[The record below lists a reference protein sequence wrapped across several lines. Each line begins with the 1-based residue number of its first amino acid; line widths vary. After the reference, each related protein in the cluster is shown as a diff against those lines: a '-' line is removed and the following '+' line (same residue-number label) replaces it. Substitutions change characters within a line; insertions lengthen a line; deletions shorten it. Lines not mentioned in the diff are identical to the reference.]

1 MSLVSLLQHLEVPS
15 EKEYNVQS
23 ARRNEV
29 LLLPKVVWL
38 LIVGMFINTTG
49 NSFLWP
55 LHTIYMHDH
64 LGQSL
69 TVAGFVLMIN
79 AGTGVI
85 GNLLGGYLF
94 DRIGGYKSIVFGI
107 ILSIIPLILLTFW
120 HGWPEYIWFV
130 AILGFS
136 GGIIFPSMYALVG
149 SVWPEGG
156 RKAFNAIY
164 LAQNLGVAI
173 GPAIA
178 GLVADRNIN
187 NIFLANLL
195 TYVLF
200 LFIALF
206 FYRNMSA
213 SSNKHVAVLNEQ
225 KKINQKAPFYAMMII
240 TVGYMLTWIVYVQ
253 WTSTISTYVLDL
265 GITLKQYSLLW
276 TINGALIIAG
286 QPLIKPIIKRLENK
300 IKAQMILGIVIFMGS
315 FVVVAFAESYAMFIT
330 AMVILT
336 IGEMFV
342 WPAVPTLADKLAPKG
357 REGFYQGIV
366 NSMATIGRM
375 IGPFIGGI
383 LVEAYGTPAMIL
395 ILTSLMVFAIV
406 TSLLYDLPLKK
417 VAKENE

>member
-1 MSLVSLLQHLEVPS
+1 MLQ
-15 EKEYNVQS
+15 
-23 ARRNEV
+23 
-29 LLLPKVVWL
+29 LPKAVWF
-38 LIVGMFINTTG
+38 LIIGMFINTMG

-55 LHTIYMHDH
+55 LHTIYMHEH
-64 LGQSL
+64 LGQTL
-69 TVAGFVLMIN
+69 TMAGFVLMIN

-94 DRIGGYKSIVFGI
+94 DRIGGYKSIMFGI
-107 ILSIIPLILLTFW
+107 ILSMISLMLLTFW

-164 LAQNLGVAI
+164 LSQNLGVAL
-173 GPAIA
+173 GPAVA
-178 GLVADRNIN
+178 GLVADHNIN

-200 LFIALF
+200 LVVAGVY
-206 FYRNMSA
+206 YRKMGLAPNINA
-213 SSNKHVAVLNEQ
+213 SVLKSS
-225 KKINQKAPFYAMMII
+225 KKIKQKAPFYALLIVTI
-240 TVGYMLTWIVYVQ
+240 GYMFTWVAYVQ
-253 WTSTISTYVLDL
+253 WTSTISTHVLDL

-276 TINGALIIAG
+276 TINGGLILAA
-286 QPLIKPIIKRLENK
+286 QPLIKPIINRLEHK
-300 IKAQMILGIVIFMGS
+300 IKTQMILGIAIFMAS
-315 FVVVAFAESYAMFIT
+315 FVVVSYAEDYTMFIV

-336 IGEMFV
+336 LGEVFI
-342 WPAVPTLADKLAPKG
+342 WPAVPTLAGQLAPKG

-375 IGPFIGGI
+375 IGPLAGGI
-383 LVEAYGTPAMIL
+383 LVDVYGIQAMFFVLTLL
-395 ILTSLMVFAIV
+395 IGLAIIP
-406 TSLLYDLPLKK
+406 TLLYDRPLKK
-417 VAKENE
+417 AELEKEVI

>member
-1 MSLVSLLQHLEVPS
+1 M
-15 EKEYNVQS
+15 
-23 ARRNEV
+23 
-29 LLLPKVVWL
+29 PKAVWF
-38 LIVGMFINTTG
+38 LIIGMFINTMG

-64 LGQSL
+64 LGQTL
-69 TVAGFVLMIN
+69 TMAGFVLMIN

-94 DRIGGYKSIVFGI
+94 DRIGGYKSIMFGI
-107 ILSIIPLILLTFW
+107 ILSLIALAFLTLW

-156 RKAFNAIY
+156 RKSFNAIY

-173 GPAIA
+173 GPALA
-178 GLVADRNIN
+178 GFVADNNIN
-187 NIFLANLL
+187 NIFLANFL
-195 TYVLF
+195 TYILF
-200 LFIALF
+200 LIVAGV
-206 FYRNMSA
+206 FYRKMSA
-213 SSNKHVAVLNEQ
+213 SPNRQASILNEK
-225 KKINQKAPFYAMMII
+225 KKIKQKAPFYAMLIVTI
-240 TVGYMLTWIVYVQ
+240 GYMLTWIVYVQ

-276 TINGALIIAG
+276 TINGALILLG
-286 QPLIKPIIKRLENK
+286 QPLIKPIVKRLEDK
-300 IKAQMILGIVIFMGS
+300 IKAQMILGIIIFIIS
-315 FVVVAFAESYAMFIT
+315 FVVVAFAEDYSMFIT

-336 IGEMFV
+336 IGEMFF

-357 REGFYQGIV
+357 REGFYQGVV
-366 NSMATIGRM
+366 NSMATVGRM
-375 IGPFIGGI
+375 IGPFVGGI

-395 ILTSLMVFAIV
+395 ILTSLMSVAIV
-406 TSLLYDLPLKK
+406 TTLIYDLPLKK
-417 VAKENE
+417 DAV

>member
-1 MSLVSLLQHLEVPS
+1 MLQ
-15 EKEYNVQS
+15 
-23 ARRNEV
+23 
-29 LLLPKVVWL
+29 LPKAVWF
-38 LIVGMFINTTG
+38 LIIGMFINTMG

-55 LHTIYMHDH
+55 LHTIYMHEH
-64 LGQSL
+64 LGQTL
-69 TVAGFVLMIN
+69 TMAGIVLMIN

-94 DRIGGYKSIVFGI
+94 DRIGGYKSIMFGI
-107 ILSIIPLILLTFW
+107 ILSMISLVLLTFW

-164 LAQNLGVAI
+164 LSQNLGVAL
-173 GPAIA
+173 GPAVA
-178 GLVADRNIN
+178 GLVADHNIN

-200 LFIALF
+200 LVVAGVY
-206 FYRNMSA
+206 YRKMGLAPNINA
-213 SSNKHVAVLNEQ
+213 SVLKSS
-225 KKINQKAPFYAMMII
+225 KKVKQKAPFYALLIVTI
-240 TVGYMLTWIVYVQ
+240 GYMFTWVAYVQ
-253 WTSTISTYVLDL
+253 WTSTISTHVLDL

-276 TINGALIIAG
+276 TINGGLILAA
-286 QPLIKPIIKRLENK
+286 QPLIKPIINRLEHK
-300 IKAQMILGIVIFMGS
+300 IKTQMILGIAIFMAS
-315 FVVVAFAESYAMFIT
+315 FVVVSYAEDYTMFIV

-336 IGEMFV
+336 LGEVFI
-342 WPAVPTLADKLAPKG
+342 WPAVPTLAGQLAPKG

-375 IGPFIGGI
+375 IGPLAGGI
-383 LVEAYGTPAMIL
+383 LVDVYGIQAMFFVLTLL
-395 ILTSLMVFAIV
+395 IGLAIIP
-406 TSLLYDLPLKK
+406 TLLYDRPLKK
-417 VAKENE
+417 AELEKEVI

>member
-1 MSLVSLLQHLEVPS
+1 M
-15 EKEYNVQS
+15 
-23 ARRNEV
+23 
-29 LLLPKVVWL
+29 PKVVWF
-38 LIVGMFINTTG
+38 LIIGMFINTMG

-55 LHTIYMHDH
+55 LHTIYMHKH
-64 LGQSL
+64 LGQTL
-69 TVAGFVLMIN
+69 TMAGFVLMIN

-94 DRIGGYKSIVFGI
+94 DRIGGYKSIMFGI
-107 ILSIIPLILLTFW
+107 ILSMASLLMLTFW

-173 GPAIA
+173 GPAVA
-178 GLVADRNIN
+178 GLVADHNIN

-200 LFIALF
+200 LIVAGVY
-206 FYRNMSA
+206 YRKMSVAPNVNA
-213 SSNKHVAVLNEQ
+213 SVLKNN
-225 KKINQKAPFYAMMII
+225 KKIKQKAPFYAMMIVSI
-240 TVGYMLTWIVYVQ
+240 GYMLTWVAYVQ
-253 WTSTISTYVLDL
+253 WTSTISTHVLDL
-265 GITLKQYSLLW
+265 GITLKEYSLLW
-276 TINGALIIAG
+276 TMNGALILVT
-286 QPLIKPIIKRLENK
+286 QPLIKPIISRLEHR
-300 IKAQMILGIVIFMGS
+300 IKTQMIIGIVIFMAS
-315 FVVVAFAESYAMFIT
+315 FVVVSYAEDYTMFIV

-336 IGEMFV
+336 LGEVFI
-342 WPAVPTLADKLAPKG
+342 WPAVPTLAGQLAPKG

-375 IGPFIGGI
+375 IGPFAGGI
-383 LVEAYGTPAMIL
+383 LVDVYGIQAMFFVFTLL
-395 ILTSLMVFAIV
+395 IALAIV
-406 TSLLYDLPLKK
+406 PTLLYDRPLKK
-417 VAKENE
+417 VELEKDVI

>member
-1 MSLVSLLQHLEVPS
+1 MLQ
-15 EKEYNVQS
+15 
-23 ARRNEV
+23 
-29 LLLPKVVWL
+29 LPKAVWF
-38 LIVGMFINTTG
+38 LIIGMFINTMG

-55 LHTIYMHDH
+55 LHTIYMHEH
-64 LGQSL
+64 LGQTL
-69 TVAGFVLMIN
+69 TMAGIVLMIN

-94 DRIGGYKSIVFGI
+94 DRIGGYKSIMFGI
-107 ILSIIPLILLTFW
+107 ILSMISLVLLTFW

-164 LAQNLGVAI
+164 LSQNLGVAL
-173 GPAIA
+173 GPAVA
-178 GLVADRNIN
+178 GLVADHNIN

-200 LFIALF
+200 LVVAGVY
-206 FYRNMSA
+206 YRKMGLAPNINA
-213 SSNKHVAVLNEQ
+213 SVLKSS
-225 KKINQKAPFYAMMII
+225 KKIKQKAPFYALLIVTI
-240 TVGYMLTWIVYVQ
+240 GYMFTWVAYVQ
-253 WTSTISTYVLDL
+253 WTSTISTHVLDL

-276 TINGALIIAG
+276 TINGGLILAA
-286 QPLIKPIIKRLENK
+286 QPLIKPIINRLEHK
-300 IKAQMILGIVIFMGS
+300 IKTQMILGIAIFMAS
-315 FVVVAFAESYAMFIT
+315 FVVVSYAENYTMFIV

-336 IGEMFV
+336 LGEVFI
-342 WPAVPTLADKLAPKG
+342 WPAVPTLAGQLAPKG

-375 IGPFIGGI
+375 IGPLAGGI
-383 LVEAYGTPAMIL
+383 LVDVYGIQAMFFVFTLL
-395 ILTSLMVFAIV
+395 IALAIIP
-406 TSLLYDLPLKK
+406 TLLYDRPLKK
-417 VAKENE
+417 VELEKEVI

>member
-1 MSLVSLLQHLEVPS
+1 M
-15 EKEYNVQS
+15 
-23 ARRNEV
+23 
-29 LLLPKVVWL
+29 PKAVWL
-38 LIVGMFINTTG
+38 LIIGMFINTTG

-55 LHTIYMHDH
+55 LHTIYMHNY

-69 TVAGFVLMIN
+69 TMAGFVLMIN

-94 DRIGGYKSIVFGI
+94 DRIGGYKSIIIGI
-107 ILSIIPLILLTFW
+107 SLSLGALLLLTLW

-136 GGIIFPSMYALVG
+136 GGIIFPSMYAMVG
-149 SVWPEGG
+149 SLWPEGG

-164 LAQNLGVAI
+164 LAQNVGVAL
-173 GPAIA
+173 GPAIG
-178 GLVADRNIN
+178 GLVAANNIN
-187 NIFLANLL
+187 NIFIANLL

-200 LFIALF
+200 FVVALV
-206 FYRNMSA
+206 FYRNLSVT
-213 SSNKHVAVLNEQ
+213 SNRHAVVSNEQ
-225 KKINQKAPFYAMMII
+225 KKGKQKAPFYAMII
-240 TVGYMLTWIVYVQ
+240 VTFGYMLTWIVYVQ
-253 WTSTISTYVLDL
+253 WTTTISTHISDL
-265 GITLKQYSLLW
+265 GISLKQYSLLW
-276 TINGALIIAG
+276 SLNGVLIVVG
-286 QPLIKPIIKRLENK
+286 QPLIKPIINRLEQK
-300 IKAQMILGIVIFMGS
+300 IKAQIIIGIVIFMGS

-375 IGPFIGGI
+375 IGPFVGGI
-383 LVEAYGTPAMIL
+383 LVEAYGTPMMIL
-395 ILTSLMVFAIV
+395 ILTSLMIFAII

-417 VAKENE
+417 AASKTAV

>member
-1 MSLVSLLQHLEVPS
+1 M
-15 EKEYNVQS
+15 
-23 ARRNEV
+23 
-29 LLLPKVVWL
+29 PKAVWL
-38 LIVGMFINTTG
+38 LIIGMFINTMG

-55 LHTIYMHDH
+55 LHTIYMHNH

-69 TVAGFVLMIN
+69 TMAGFVLMIN
-79 AGTGVI
+79 AGAGVV

-94 DRIGGYKSIVFGI
+94 DRIGGYKSIMLGI
-107 ILSIIPLILLTFW
+107 ILSMVALGLLTIW

-136 GGIIFPSMYALVG
+136 GGIIFPSMYAMVG

-164 LAQNLGVAI
+164 LAQNVGVAI

-178 GLVADRNIN
+178 GLVAENNIN

-195 TYVLF
+195 TYILF
-200 LFIALF
+200 LAIAGIY
-206 FYRNMSA
+206 YRKLSI
-213 SSNKHVAVLNEQ
+213 SSNGHTSVLNEQ
-225 KKINQKAPFYAMMII
+225 KKIVQKAPFYAMMIVTI
-240 TVGYMLTWIVYVQ
+240 GYMLTWIVYVQ
-253 WTSTISTYVLDL
+253 WTSTISTHVTDL
-265 GITLKQYSLLW
+265 GISLKQYSLLW
-276 TINGALIIAG
+276 TINGALILAA
-286 QPLIKPIIKRLENK
+286 QPLIKPIISRLEHK
-300 IKAQMILGIVIFMGS
+300 IKSQLIIGIVIFMGS

-342 WPAVPTLADKLAPKG
+342 WPAVPTLADQLAPKG

-383 LVEAYGTPAMIL
+383 LVEAYGTAAMIL
-395 ILTSLMVFAIV
+395 ILTSLMVFAII

-417 VAKENE
+417 QKSTV

>member
-1 MSLVSLLQHLEVPS
+1 M
-15 EKEYNVQS
+15 
-23 ARRNEV
+23 
-29 LLLPKVVWL
+29 PKAVWF
-38 LIVGMFINTTG
+38 LIVGMFINTMG

-64 LGQSL
+64 LGQTL
-69 TVAGFVLMIN
+69 TMAGFVLMIN
-79 AGTGVI
+79 AGTGVV

-94 DRIGGYKSIVFGI
+94 DRIGGYKSIMFGI
-107 ILSIIPLILLTFW
+107 VLSMISLLLLTFW

-173 GPAIA
+173 GPAVA
-178 GLVADRNIN
+178 GLVADHNIN

-200 LFIALF
+200 LIVAGVY
-206 FYRNMSA
+206 YRKMAAAPNINA
-213 SSNKHVAVLNEQ
+213 SILKSS
-225 KKINQKAPFYAMMII
+225 KKIKQKAPFYAMMIVSI
-240 TVGYMLTWIVYVQ
+240 GYMLTWVAYVQ
-253 WTSTISTYVLDL
+253 WTSTISTHVLDL

-276 TINGALIIAG
+276 TINGVLILAT
-286 QPLIKPIIKRLENK
+286 QPLIRPIINRLEHK
-300 IKAQMILGIVIFMGS
+300 IKTQMIIGIVIFMGS
-315 FVVVAFAESYAMFIT
+315 FVVVSFAEDYAMFIV
-330 AMVILT
+330 AMVVLT
-336 IGEMFV
+336 IGEVFI
-342 WPAVPTLADKLAPKG
+342 WPAVPTLAGQLAPKG

-375 IGPFIGGI
+375 IGPLAGGI
-383 LVEAYGTPAMIL
+383 LVDVYGIHVMFFVFTLL
-395 ILTSLMVFAIV
+395 IGLAIV
-406 TSLLYDLPLKK
+406 PTLLYDRPLKK
-417 VAKENE
+417 VTNEKGAN

>member
-1 MSLVSLLQHLEVPS
+1 M
-15 EKEYNVQS
+15 
-23 ARRNEV
+23 
-29 LLLPKVVWL
+29 PKAVWF
-38 LIVGMFINTTG
+38 LIIGMFINTTG

-64 LGQSL
+64 LGQTL
-69 TVAGFVLMIN
+69 TMAGFVLMIN
-79 AGTGVI
+79 AGAGVV

-94 DRIGGYKSIVFGI
+94 DRIGGYKSIMFGI
-107 ILSIIPLILLTFW
+107 ILSMTSLLLLTFW

-149 SVWPEGG
+149 SIWPEGG

-173 GPAIA
+173 GPAVA

-200 LFIALF
+200 LIVAGV
-206 FYRNMSA
+206 FYRKMSA
-213 SSNKHVAVLNEQ
+213 APNVNASILKSSKRI
-225 KKINQKAPFYAMMII
+225 KQKAPFYALMIVSI
-240 TVGYMLTWIVYVQ
+240 GYMFTWIAYVQ
-253 WTSTISTYVLDL
+253 WTSTISTHVLDL

-276 TINGALIIAG
+276 TINGFLILAA
-286 QPLIKPIIKRLENK
+286 QPLIIPIIKRLEHRVK
-300 IKAQMILGIVIFMGS
+300 TQMIIGIVIFMLS
-315 FVVVAFAESYAMFIT
+315 FVVVSFAEDYTMFIV
-330 AMVILT
+330 AMVVLT
-336 IGEMFV
+336 IGEVFI
-342 WPAVPTLADKLAPKG
+342 WPAVPTLAGQLAPKG

-375 IGPFIGGI
+375 IGPFAGGI
-383 LVEAYGTPAMIL
+383 LVDVYGIQAMFFVLIIL
-395 ILTSLMVFAIV
+395 IALAIV
-406 TSLLYDLPLKK
+406 PTLLYDRPLKK
-417 VAKENE
+417 VAS

>member
-1 MSLVSLLQHLEVPS
+1 MLQ
-15 EKEYNVQS
+15 
-23 ARRNEV
+23 
-29 LLLPKVVWL
+29 LPKAVWF
-38 LIVGMFINTTG
+38 LIIGMFINTMG

-55 LHTIYMHDH
+55 LHTIYMHEH
-64 LGQSL
+64 LGQTL
-69 TVAGFVLMIN
+69 TMAGFVLMIN

-94 DRIGGYKSIVFGI
+94 DRIGGYKSIMFGI
-107 ILSIIPLILLTFW
+107 ILSMISLVLLTFW

-164 LAQNLGVAI
+164 LSQNLGVAL
-173 GPAIA
+173 GPAVA
-178 GLVADRNIN
+178 GLVADHNIN

-200 LFIALF
+200 LVVAGVY
-206 FYRNMSA
+206 YRKMGLAPNINA
-213 SSNKHVAVLNEQ
+213 SVLKSS
-225 KKINQKAPFYAMMII
+225 KKIKQKAPFYALLIVTI
-240 TVGYMLTWIVYVQ
+240 GYMFTWVAYVQ
-253 WTSTISTYVLDL
+253 WTSTISTHVLDL

-276 TINGALIIAG
+276 TINGALILAA
-286 QPLIKPIIKRLENK
+286 QPLIKPIINRLEHK
-300 IKAQMILGIVIFMGS
+300 IKTQMILGIAIFMAS
-315 FVVVAFAESYAMFIT
+315 FVVVSYAEDYTMFIV

-336 IGEMFV
+336 LGEVFI
-342 WPAVPTLADKLAPKG
+342 WPAVPTLAGQLAPKG

-375 IGPFIGGI
+375 IGPLAGGI
-383 LVEAYGTPAMIL
+383 LVDVYGIQAMFFVFTLL
-395 ILTSLMVFAIV
+395 IGLAIIP
-406 TSLLYDLPLKK
+406 TLLYDRPLKK
-417 VAKENE
+417 VELEKEVI

>member
-1 MSLVSLLQHLEVPS
+1 M
-15 EKEYNVQS
+15 
-23 ARRNEV
+23 
-29 LLLPKVVWL
+29 PKAVWL
-38 LIVGMFINTTG
+38 LIIGMFVNTMG

-55 LHTIYMHDH
+55 LHTIYMHDY

-69 TVAGFVLMIN
+69 SMAGFVLMIN
-79 AGTGVI
+79 AGTGVV

-94 DRIGGYKSIVFGI
+94 DRIGGYKSIMLGI
-107 ILSIIPLILLTFW
+107 ILSMIALVLLTLW

-136 GGIIFPSMYALVG
+136 GGIIFPSMYAMVG

-164 LAQNLGVAI
+164 LAQNVGVAL

-178 GLVADRNIN
+178 GIVADHNIN
-187 NIFLANLL
+187 NIFMANLL

-200 LFIALF
+200 LAIVWF
-206 FYRNMSA
+206 FYRKLVVTTNRHTS
-213 SSNKHVAVLNEQ
+213 VLNE
-225 KKINQKAPFYAMMII
+225 KKEIKQKAPFYAMMIVTI
-240 TVGYMLTWIVYVQ
+240 GYMLTWIVYVQ
-253 WTSTISTYVLDL
+253 WTSTISTHVLDL
-265 GITLKQYSLLW
+265 GISLKQYSLLW
-276 TINGALIIAG
+276 SINGALIIVA
-286 QPLIKPIIKRLENK
+286 QPLIKPIISRLEHK
-300 IKAQMILGIVIFMGS
+300 IKAQLIIGIVIFMGS

-336 IGEMFV
+336 IGEIFV
-342 WPAVPTLADKLAPKG
+342 CPAVPTLAGQLAPKG

-383 LVEAYGTPAMIL
+383 LVEAYGTPMMIL
-395 ILTSLMVFAIV
+395 ILTSLMIFAIA

-417 VAKENE
+417 RTV

>member
-1 MSLVSLLQHLEVPS
+1 MLQ
-15 EKEYNVQS
+15 
-23 ARRNEV
+23 
-29 LLLPKVVWL
+29 LPKAVWF
-38 LIVGMFINTTG
+38 LIIGMFINTMG

-55 LHTIYMHDH
+55 LHTIYMHEH
-64 LGQSL
+64 LGQTL
-69 TVAGFVLMIN
+69 TMAGFVLMIN

-94 DRIGGYKSIVFGI
+94 DRIGGYKSIMFGI
-107 ILSIIPLILLTFW
+107 ILSMISLVLLTFW

-164 LAQNLGVAI
+164 LSQNLGVAL
-173 GPAIA
+173 GPAVA
-178 GLVADRNIN
+178 GLVADHNIN

-200 LFIALF
+200 LVVAGVY
-206 FYRNMSA
+206 YRKMGLAPNINA
-213 SSNKHVAVLNEQ
+213 SVLKSS
-225 KKINQKAPFYAMMII
+225 KKIKQKAPFYALLIVTI
-240 TVGYMLTWIVYVQ
+240 GYMFTWVAYVQ
-253 WTSTISTYVLDL
+253 WTSTISTHVLDL

-276 TINGALIIAG
+276 TINGGLILAA
-286 QPLIKPIIKRLENK
+286 QPLIKPIINKLEHK
-300 IKAQMILGIVIFMGS
+300 IKTQMILGIAIFMAS
-315 FVVVAFAESYAMFIT
+315 FVVVSYAEDYTMFIV

-336 IGEMFV
+336 LGEVFI
-342 WPAVPTLADKLAPKG
+342 WPAVPTLAGQLAPKG

-375 IGPFIGGI
+375 IGPLAGGI
-383 LVEAYGTPAMIL
+383 LVDVYGIQAMFFVLTLL
-395 ILTSLMVFAIV
+395 IGLAIIP
-406 TSLLYDLPLKK
+406 TLLYDRPLKK
-417 VAKENE
+417 AELEKEVI

>member
-1 MSLVSLLQHLEVPS
+1 M
-15 EKEYNVQS
+15 
-23 ARRNEV
+23 
-29 LLLPKVVWL
+29 PKAVWF
-38 LIVGMFINTTG
+38 LIIGMFINTMG

-55 LHTIYMHDH
+55 LHTIYMHEH
-64 LGQSL
+64 LGQTL
-69 TVAGFVLMIN
+69 TMAGFVLMIN

-94 DRIGGYKSIVFGI
+94 DRIGGYKSIMFGI
-107 ILSIIPLILLTFW
+107 ILSMISLVLLTFW

-164 LAQNLGVAI
+164 LSQNLGVAL
-173 GPAIA
+173 GPAVA
-178 GLVADRNIN
+178 GLVADHNIN

-200 LFIALF
+200 LVVAGVY
-206 FYRNMSA
+206 YRKMGLAPNINA
-213 SSNKHVAVLNEQ
+213 SVLKSS
-225 KKINQKAPFYAMMII
+225 KKIKQKAPFYALLIVTI
-240 TVGYMLTWIVYVQ
+240 GYMFTWVAYVQ
-253 WTSTISTYVLDL
+253 WTSTISTHVLDL

-276 TINGALIIAG
+276 TINGGLILAA
-286 QPLIKPIIKRLENK
+286 QPLIKPIINRLEHK
-300 IKAQMILGIVIFMGS
+300 IKTQMILGIAIFMAS
-315 FVVVAFAESYAMFIT
+315 FVVVSYAEDYTMFIV

-336 IGEMFV
+336 LGEVFI
-342 WPAVPTLADKLAPKG
+342 WPAVPTLAGQLAPKG

-375 IGPFIGGI
+375 IGPLAGGI
-383 LVEAYGTPAMIL
+383 LVDVYGIQAMFFVLTLL
-395 ILTSLMVFAIV
+395 IGLAIIP
-406 TSLLYDLPLKK
+406 TLLYDRPLKK
-417 VAKENE
+417 AELEKEVI

>member
-1 MSLVSLLQHLEVPS
+1 M
-15 EKEYNVQS
+15 
-23 ARRNEV
+23 
-29 LLLPKVVWL
+29 PKAVWL
-38 LIVGMFINTTG
+38 LIIGMFINTMG

-55 LHTIYMHDH
+55 LHTIYMHDY

-69 TVAGFVLMIN
+69 SMAGFVLMIN

-94 DRIGGYKSIVFGI
+94 DRIGGYKSIMLGI
-107 ILSIIPLILLTFW
+107 ILSLIALGLLTIW

-136 GGIIFPSMYALVG
+136 GGIIFPSMYAMVG

-164 LAQNLGVAI
+164 LAQNVGVAI

-178 GLVADRNIN
+178 GVVADNNIN
-187 NIFLANLL
+187 HIFMANLL
-195 TYVLF
+195 TYILF
-200 LFIALF
+200 LVIVWI
-206 FYRNMSA
+206 FYRKLVVTTNRH
-213 SSNKHVAVLNEQ
+213 SSVLNEK
-225 KKINQKAPFYAMMII
+225 KKIKQKAPFYAMMIV

-253 WTSTISTYVLDL
+253 WTSTISTHLLDL
-265 GITLKQYSLLW
+265 GISLKQYSLLW
-276 TINGALIIAG
+276 TINGALIIAA
-286 QPLIKPIIKRLENK
+286 QPLIKPIISRLEHK
-300 IKAQMILGIVIFMGS
+300 IKAQLIIGIVIFMGS
-315 FVVVAFAESYAMFIT
+315 FVVVAFAESYTMFIT

-375 IGPFIGGI
+375 IGPFIGGL
-383 LVEAYGTPAMIL
+383 LVEAYGTPMMIL
-395 ILTSLMVFAIV
+395 ILTSFMIFAIV

-417 VAKENE
+417 RTV

>member
-1 MSLVSLLQHLEVPS
+1 M
-15 EKEYNVQS
+15 
-23 ARRNEV
+23 
-29 LLLPKVVWL
+29 PKAVWL
-38 LIVGMFINTTG
+38 LIIGMFINTVG

-64 LGQSL
+64 LGQTL

-94 DRIGGYKSIVFGI
+94 DRIGGYKSIMLGI
-107 ILSIIPLILLTFW
+107 ILSMVSLLLLTFW

-164 LAQNLGVAI
+164 LSQNLGVAI
-173 GPAIA
+173 GPAVA
-178 GLVADRNIN
+178 GLVADHNIN

-200 LFIALF
+200 LLVASVYYRKMALAP
-206 FYRNMSA
+206 NINA
-213 SSNKHVAVLNEQ
+213 SVLNSS
-225 KKINQKAPFYAMMII
+225 KKIKQKAPFYALLIVSI
-240 TVGYMLTWIVYVQ
+240 GYMFTWVAYVQ
-253 WTSTISTYVLDL
+253 WTSTISTHVMDL

-276 TINGALIIAG
+276 TINGALILAA
-286 QPLIKPIIKRLENK
+286 QPLIKPIINRLEHRVK
-300 IKAQMILGIVIFMGS
+300 TQMIIGIVIFMGS
-315 FVVVAFAESYAMFIT
+315 FVVVSFAEDYTMFIV
-330 AMVILT
+330 AMVVLT
-336 IGEMFV
+336 IGEVFI
-342 WPAVPTLADKLAPKG
+342 WPAVPTLAGQLAPKG

-375 IGPFIGGI
+375 IGPLAGGI
-383 LVEAYGTPAMIL
+383 LVDVYGIQAMFYVFTVL
-395 ILTSLMVFAIV
+395 IGLAIV
-406 TSLLYDLPLKK
+406 PTLLYDRPLKK
-417 VAKENE
+417 VPEKDVI

>member
-1 MSLVSLLQHLEVPS
+1 M
-15 EKEYNVQS
+15 
-23 ARRNEV
+23 
-29 LLLPKVVWL
+29 PKAVWF
-38 LIVGMFINTTG
+38 LIIGMFINTMG

-55 LHTIYMHDH
+55 LHTIYMHEH
-64 LGQSL
+64 LGQTL
-69 TVAGFVLMIN
+69 TMAGFVLMIN

-94 DRIGGYKSIVFGI
+94 DRIGGYKSIMFGI
-107 ILSIIPLILLTFW
+107 ILSMISLVLLTLW

-164 LAQNLGVAI
+164 LSQNLGVAL
-173 GPAIA
+173 GPAVA
-178 GLVADRNIN
+178 GLVADHNIN

-200 LFIALF
+200 LVVAGVY
-206 FYRNMSA
+206 YRKMGLAPNINA
-213 SSNKHVAVLNEQ
+213 SVLKSS
-225 KKINQKAPFYAMMII
+225 KKIKQKAPFYALLIVTI
-240 TVGYMLTWIVYVQ
+240 GYMFTWVAYVQ
-253 WTSTISTYVLDL
+253 WTSTISTHVLDL

-276 TINGALIIAG
+276 TINGGLILAA
-286 QPLIKPIIKRLENK
+286 QPLIKPIINRLEHK
-300 IKAQMILGIVIFMGS
+300 IKTQMILGIAIFMAS
-315 FVVVAFAESYAMFIT
+315 FVVVSYAEDYTMFIV

-336 IGEMFV
+336 LGEVFI
-342 WPAVPTLADKLAPKG
+342 WPAVPTLAGQLAPKG

-375 IGPFIGGI
+375 IGPLAGGI
-383 LVEAYGTPAMIL
+383 LVDVYGIQAMFFVLTLL
-395 ILTSLMVFAIV
+395 IGLAIIP
-406 TSLLYDLPLKK
+406 TLLYDRPLKK
-417 VAKENE
+417 AELEKEVI

>member
-1 MSLVSLLQHLEVPS
+1 M
-15 EKEYNVQS
+15 
-23 ARRNEV
+23 
-29 LLLPKVVWL
+29 PKAVWF
-38 LIVGMFINTTG
+38 LIIGMFINTMG

-55 LHTIYMHDH
+55 LHTIYMHEH
-64 LGQSL
+64 LGQTL
-69 TVAGFVLMIN
+69 TMAGFVLMIN

-94 DRIGGYKSIVFGI
+94 DRIGGYKSIMFGI
-107 ILSIIPLILLTFW
+107 ILSMASLLILTFW

-173 GPAIA
+173 GPAVA

-200 LFIALF
+200 LIVAGV
-206 FYRNMSA
+206 FYRKMSVAPNVNA
-213 SSNKHVAVLNEQ
+213 SVLKNT
-225 KKINQKAPFYAMMII
+225 KKIKQKAPFYAMMIVSI
-240 TVGYMLTWIVYVQ
+240 GYMLTWIAYVQ
-253 WTSTISTYVLDL
+253 WTSTISTHVLDL
-265 GITLKQYSLLW
+265 GITLKEYSLLW
-276 TINGALIIAG
+276 TINGALILIT
-286 QPLIKPIIKRLENK
+286 QPLIKPIINRLEHR
-300 IKAQMILGIVIFMGS
+300 IKTQMIIGIVIFMAS
-315 FVVVAFAESYAMFIT
+315 FVVVSYAEDYTMFIV
-330 AMVILT
+330 AMVVLT
-336 IGEMFV
+336 LGEVFI
-342 WPAVPTLADKLAPKG
+342 WPAVPTLAGQLAPKG

-375 IGPFIGGI
+375 IGPFAGGI
-383 LVEAYGTPAMIL
+383 LVDVYGIQAMFFVFTLL
-395 ILTSLMVFAIV
+395 IALAIV
-406 TSLLYDLPLKK
+406 PTLLYDRPLKK
-417 VAKENE
+417 VELEKDVI

>member
-1 MSLVSLLQHLEVPS
+1 MLQ
-15 EKEYNVQS
+15 
-23 ARRNEV
+23 
-29 LLLPKVVWL
+29 LPKAVWF
-38 LIVGMFINTTG
+38 LIIGMFINTMG

-55 LHTIYMHDH
+55 LHTIYMHEH
-64 LGQSL
+64 LGQTL
-69 TVAGFVLMIN
+69 TMAGIVLMIN

-94 DRIGGYKSIVFGI
+94 DRIGGYKSIMFGI
-107 ILSIIPLILLTFW
+107 ILSMISLVLLTFW

-164 LAQNLGVAI
+164 LSQNLGVAL
-173 GPAIA
+173 GPAVA
-178 GLVADRNIN
+178 GLVADHNIN

-200 LFIALF
+200 LVVAGVY
-206 FYRNMSA
+206 YRKMGLAPNINA
-213 SSNKHVAVLNEQ
+213 SVLKSS
-225 KKINQKAPFYAMMII
+225 KKIKQKAPFYALLIVTI
-240 TVGYMLTWIVYVQ
+240 GYMFTWVAYVQ
-253 WTSTISTYVLDL
+253 WTSTISTHVLDL

-276 TINGALIIAG
+276 TINGGLILAA
-286 QPLIKPIIKRLENK
+286 QPLIKPIINRLEHK
-300 IKAQMILGIVIFMGS
+300 IKTQMILGIAIFMAS
-315 FVVVAFAESYAMFIT
+315 FVVVSYAENYTMFIV

-336 IGEMFV
+336 LGEVFI
-342 WPAVPTLADKLAPKG
+342 WPAVPTLAGQLAPKG

-375 IGPFIGGI
+375 IGPLAGGI
-383 LVEAYGTPAMIL
+383 LVDVYGIQAMFFVFTLL
-395 ILTSLMVFAIV
+395 IALAVIPT
-406 TSLLYDLPLKK
+406 LLYDRPLKK
-417 VAKENE
+417 VELEKEVI

>member
-1 MSLVSLLQHLEVPS
+1 M
-15 EKEYNVQS
+15 
-23 ARRNEV
+23 
-29 LLLPKVVWL
+29 PKAVWL
-38 LIVGMFINTTG
+38 LIIGMFINTTG

-55 LHTIYMHDH
+55 LHTIYMHDY

-94 DRIGGYKSIVFGI
+94 DHIGGYKSIVLGI
-107 ILSIIPLILLTFW
+107 VLSIVPLILLTFW

-136 GGIIFPSMYALVG
+136 GGIIFPSMYAMVG

-156 RKAFNAIY
+156 RKAFNSIY

-178 GLVADRNIN
+178 GLVASHNIN

-200 LFIALF
+200 LFVALF
-206 FYRNMSA
+206 FYRNMS
-213 SSNKHVAVLNEQ
+213 STTNKHVAVFNEQ
-225 KKINQKAPFYAMMII
+225 KKINQKAPFYAMMIVTI
-240 TVGYMLTWIVYVQ
+240 GYMLTWIVYVQ
-253 WTSTISTYVLDL
+253 WTSTISTHVLDL

-286 QPLIKPIIKRLENK
+286 QPLIKPIINRLENK

-315 FVVVAFAESYAMFIT
+315 FVVVAFAESYTMFIT

-383 LVEAYGTPAMIL
+383 LVEAYGTPMMIL
-395 ILTSLMVFAIV
+395 TLTSLMIFAIV

>member
-1 MSLVSLLQHLEVPS
+1 MLQ
-15 EKEYNVQS
+15 
-23 ARRNEV
+23 
-29 LLLPKVVWL
+29 LPKAVWF
-38 LIVGMFINTTG
+38 LIIGMFINTMG

-55 LHTIYMHDH
+55 LHTIYMHEH
-64 LGQSL
+64 LGQTL
-69 TVAGFVLMIN
+69 TMAGFVLMIN

-94 DRIGGYKSIVFGI
+94 DRIGGYKSIMFGI
-107 ILSIIPLILLTFW
+107 ILSMISLLLLTFW

-164 LAQNLGVAI
+164 LSQNLGVAL
-173 GPAIA
+173 GPAVA
-178 GLVADRNIN
+178 GLVADHNIN

-200 LFIALF
+200 LVVAGVY
-206 FYRNMSA
+206 YRKMGLAPNINA
-213 SSNKHVAVLNEQ
+213 SVLKSS
-225 KKINQKAPFYAMMII
+225 KKIKQKAPFYALLIVTI
-240 TVGYMLTWIVYVQ
+240 GYMFTWVAYVQ
-253 WTSTISTYVLDL
+253 WTSTISTHVLDL

-276 TINGALIIAG
+276 TINGGLILAA
-286 QPLIKPIIKRLENK
+286 QPLIKPIINRLEHK
-300 IKAQMILGIVIFMGS
+300 IKTQMILGIAIFMAS
-315 FVVVAFAESYAMFIT
+315 FVVVSYAEDYTMFIV

-336 IGEMFV
+336 LGEVFI
-342 WPAVPTLADKLAPKG
+342 WPAVPTLAGQLAPKG

-375 IGPFIGGI
+375 IGPLAGGI
-383 LVEAYGTPAMIL
+383 LVDVYGIQAMFFVLTLL
-395 ILTSLMVFAIV
+395 IGLAIIP
-406 TSLLYDLPLKK
+406 TLLYDRPLKK
-417 VAKENE
+417 AELEKEVI

>member
-1 MSLVSLLQHLEVPS
+1 ML
-15 EKEYNVQS
+15 K
-23 ARRNEV
+23 
-29 LLLPKVVWL
+29 LPKAVWF
-38 LIVGMFINTTG
+38 LIIGMFINTMG

-55 LHTIYMHDH
+55 LHTIYMHEH
-64 LGQSL
+64 LGQTL
-69 TVAGFVLMIN
+69 TMAGIVLMIN

-94 DRIGGYKSIVFGI
+94 DRIGGYKSIMFGI
-107 ILSIIPLILLTFW
+107 ILSMVSLVLLTFW

-164 LAQNLGVAI
+164 LSQNLGVAL
-173 GPAIA
+173 GPAVA
-178 GLVADRNIN
+178 GLVADHNIN

-200 LFIALF
+200 LVVAGVY
-206 FYRNMSA
+206 YRKMGLAPNINA
-213 SSNKHVAVLNEQ
+213 SVLKSS
-225 KKINQKAPFYAMMII
+225 KKIKQKAPFYALLIVTI
-240 TVGYMLTWIVYVQ
+240 GYMFTWVAYVQ
-253 WTSTISTYVLDL
+253 WTSTISTHVLDL

-276 TINGALIIAG
+276 TINGGLILAA
-286 QPLIKPIIKRLENK
+286 QPLIKPIINRLEHK
-300 IKAQMILGIVIFMGS
+300 IKTQMILGIAIFMAS
-315 FVVVAFAESYAMFIT
+315 FVVVSYAENYTMFIV

-336 IGEMFV
+336 LGEVFI
-342 WPAVPTLADKLAPKG
+342 WPAVPTLAGQLAPKG

-375 IGPFIGGI
+375 IGPLAGGI
-383 LVEAYGTPAMIL
+383 LVDVYGIQAMFFVFTLL
-395 ILTSLMVFAIV
+395 IALAIIP
-406 TSLLYDLPLKK
+406 TLLYDRPLKK
-417 VAKENE
+417 VELEKEVI

>member
-1 MSLVSLLQHLEVPS
+1 MLQ
-15 EKEYNVQS
+15 
-23 ARRNEV
+23 
-29 LLLPKVVWL
+29 LPKAVWF
-38 LIVGMFINTTG
+38 LIIGMFINTMG

-55 LHTIYMHDH
+55 LHTIYMHEH
-64 LGQSL
+64 LGQTL
-69 TVAGFVLMIN
+69 TMAGFVLMIN

-94 DRIGGYKSIVFGI
+94 DRIGGYKSIMFGI
-107 ILSIIPLILLTFW
+107 ILSMISLVLLTFW

-164 LAQNLGVAI
+164 LSQNLGVAL
-173 GPAIA
+173 GPAVA
-178 GLVADRNIN
+178 GLVADHNIN

-200 LFIALF
+200 LVVAGVY
-206 FYRNMSA
+206 YRKMGLAPNINA
-213 SSNKHVAVLNEQ
+213 SVLKSS
-225 KKINQKAPFYAMMII
+225 KKIKQKAPFYALLIVTI
-240 TVGYMLTWIVYVQ
+240 GYMFTWVAYVQ
-253 WTSTISTYVLDL
+253 WTSTISTHVLDL

-276 TINGALIIAG
+276 TINGGLILAA
-286 QPLIKPIIKRLENK
+286 QPLIKPIINRLEHK
-300 IKAQMILGIVIFMGS
+300 IKTQMILGIAIFMAS
-315 FVVVAFAESYAMFIT
+315 FVVVSYAEDYTMFIV

-336 IGEMFV
+336 LGEVFI
-342 WPAVPTLADKLAPKG
+342 WPAVPTLAGQLAPKG

-375 IGPFIGGI
+375 IGPLAGGI
-383 LVEAYGTPAMIL
+383 LVDVYGIQAMFFVFTLL
-395 ILTSLMVFAIV
+395 IGLAIIP
-406 TSLLYDLPLKK
+406 TLLYDRPLKK
-417 VAKENE
+417 AELEKEVI

>member
-1 MSLVSLLQHLEVPS
+1 M
-15 EKEYNVQS
+15 
-23 ARRNEV
+23 
-29 LLLPKVVWL
+29 PKAVWF
-38 LIVGMFINTTG
+38 LIIGMFINTMG

-55 LHTIYMHDH
+55 LHTIYMHEH
-64 LGQSL
+64 LGQTL
-69 TVAGFVLMIN
+69 TMAGIVLMIN

-94 DRIGGYKSIVFGI
+94 DRIGGYKSIMFGI
-107 ILSIIPLILLTFW
+107 ILSMISLMLLTFW

-164 LAQNLGVAI
+164 LSQNLGVAL
-173 GPAIA
+173 GPAVA
-178 GLVADRNIN
+178 GLVADHNIN

-200 LFIALF
+200 LVVAGVY
-206 FYRNMSA
+206 YRKMGLAPNINA
-213 SSNKHVAVLNEQ
+213 SVLKSS
-225 KKINQKAPFYAMMII
+225 KKIKQKAPFYALLIVTI
-240 TVGYMLTWIVYVQ
+240 GYMFTWVAYVQ
-253 WTSTISTYVLDL
+253 WTSTISTHVLDL

-276 TINGALIIAG
+276 TINGGLILAA
-286 QPLIKPIIKRLENK
+286 QPLIKPIINRLEHK
-300 IKAQMILGIVIFMGS
+300 IKTQMILGIAIFMAS
-315 FVVVAFAESYAMFIT
+315 FVVVSYAEDYTMFIV

-336 IGEMFV
+336 LGEVFI
-342 WPAVPTLADKLAPKG
+342 WPAVPTLAGQLAPKG

-375 IGPFIGGI
+375 IGPLAGGI
-383 LVEAYGTPAMIL
+383 LVDVYGIQAMFFVFTLL
-395 ILTSLMVFAIV
+395 IGLAIIP
-406 TSLLYDLPLKK
+406 TLLYDRPLKK
-417 VAKENE
+417 AELEKEVI

>member
-1 MSLVSLLQHLEVPS
+1 M
-15 EKEYNVQS
+15 
-23 ARRNEV
+23 
-29 LLLPKVVWL
+29 PKAVWL
-38 LIVGMFINTTG
+38 LIIGMFINTTG

-55 LHTIYMHDH
+55 LHTIYMHDY

-69 TVAGFVLMIN
+69 SMAGFVLMIN

-94 DRIGGYKSIVFGI
+94 DRIGGYKSIIIGI
-107 ILSIIPLILLTFW
+107 ALSLVALLLLNFW

-136 GGIIFPSMYALVG
+136 GGIIFPSMYAMVG

-164 LAQNLGVAI
+164 LAQNVGVAL
-173 GPAIA
+173 GPALGGI
-178 GLVADRNIN
+178 VAANNIN
-187 NIFLANLL
+187 NIFIANLL

-200 LFIALF
+200 FVVALV
-206 FYRNMSA
+206 FYRKMSTPSSGHA
-213 SSNKHVAVLNEQ
+213 SVLTEQ
-225 KKINQKAPFYAMMII
+225 KKIKQKAPFYAMII
-240 TVGYMLTWIVYVQ
+240 VTIGYMLTWIVYVQ
-253 WTSTISTYVLDL
+253 WTTTISTHILDL
-265 GITLKQYSLLW
+265 GISLKQYSLLW
-276 TINGALIIAG
+276 SLNGALIVLG
-286 QPLIKPIIKRLENK
+286 QPLIKPVINRLEHK
-300 IKAQMILGIVIFMGS
+300 IKAQIIIGIVIFMGS
-315 FVVVAFAESYAMFIT
+315 FVVVAFSETYAMFIT

-375 IGPFIGGI
+375 LGPFIGGI
-383 LVEAYGTPAMIL
+383 LVEAYGTQMMIL
-395 ILTSLMVFAIV
+395 ILTSLMVFAII

-417 VAKENE
+417 AENKTNV